1 MKKKIVAVFLCAAM
15 VTGMAAGCGS
25 SSDKK
30 SEASADGSETTE
42 LTLLIDTDV
51 TIAGFEAVA
60 AKAEKE
66 IGIKVKIETRPGGA
80 DGDNIV
86 KTRLASGDMADL
98 CLYNSGALLNAL
110 NPEEYFL
117 DISGEDFVSRID
129 DNYKSAVSVGGKV
142 FGVPYQSSQA
152 EGIVYSKTLYEKYNL
167 EVPKTWDEFLTNCD
181 VLKENKETAILGT
194 FADSWTAQVPFLGD
208 AYNLQQSDPEFAE
221 KFDEGE
227 AKWATTPAA
236 LRSFEKLADT
246 TQYYNEDYLATT
258 YDDGCDIMANGE
270 AGHWFILSQALSNIY
285 ELYGDQVNDLGV
297 FAVPGDSADDNGITL
312 WYPAALYGNKNSDK
326 KDAILK
332 FMEFYL
338 SDEAL
343 DAYSEAV
350 LPDGPYCVKD
360 YEMPDNAYDAV
371 ANDIQAYFES
381 GKNAPALE
389 YISQVKGA
397 DCPAICQELGS
408 GQTTAQEA
416 AQKYDK
422 DCEKQATQL
431 GLNW

>member
-1 MKKKIVAVFLCAAM
+1 MKKKIVAVLLCATMIA
-15 VTGMAAGCGS
+15 GMAAGCGS
-25 SSDKK
+25 SDKGSGTSSDGK
-30 SEASADGSETTE
+30 DMTE

-51 TIAGFEAVA
+51 TTAGFEAVA
-60 AKAEKE
+60 KKAEEKL
-66 IGIKVKIETRPGGA
+66 GIKVNIETRPGGA

-110 NPEEYFL
+110 NPAEYFI

-129 DNYKSAVSVGGKV
+129 DNYKSAVSVGDKV
-142 FGVPYQSSQA
+142 FGVPYQSAQA
-152 EGIVYSKTLYEKYNL
+152 EGIVYSKPMYEKYNL
-167 EVPKTWDEFLTNCD
+167 EIPKTWDEFLANCD
-181 VLKENKETAILGT
+181 VLKENGETAILGT
-194 FADSWTAQVPFLGD
+194 YADSWTAQVPFLGD
-208 AYNLQQSDPEFAE
+208 AYNLEQSDPEFAE
-221 KFDEGE
+221 KFDAGE

-246 TQYYNEDYLATT
+246 TEYYNSDYLATT

-285 ELYGDQVNDLGV
+285 ELYQDQVNDLGV
-297 FAVPGDSADDNGITL
+297 FAVPGDSAEDNGITL

-326 KDAILK
+326 TDAILK
-332 FMEFYL
+332 FMEFYI

-350 LPDGPYCVKD
+350 LPDGPYCVKG
-360 YEMPDNAYDAV
+360 YEMPDNAYDPV

-408 GQTTAQEA
+408 GQTTAKEA
-416 AQKYDK
+416 AEKYDK
-422 DCEKQATQL
+422 DCAKQATQL
-431 GLNW
+431 GLDW

>member
-30 SEASADGSETTE
+30 SETSADGNETTE

-60 AKAEKE
+60 AKAEEE

-129 DNYKSAVSVGGKV
+129 DNYKSAVSVGDKV

-167 EVPKTWDEFLTNCD
+167 EVPKTWDEFLANCD

-194 FADSWTAQVPFLGD
+194 VADSWTAQVPFLGD

-221 KFDEGE
+221 KFDAGE

-326 KDAILK
+326 TDAILK

>member
-1 MKKKIVAVFLCAAM
+1 MKKRVIAGALCAVMAAGM
-15 VTGMAAGCGS
+15 VTGCGS
-25 SSDKK
+25 PSDKK
-30 SEASADGSETTE
+30 SNASSDGAELTE
-42 LTLLIDTDV
+42 LTLLIDTNV
-51 TIAGFEAVA
+51 TTAGFEAVVE
-60 AKAEKE
+60 KAEEKL
-66 IGIKVKIETRPGGA
+66 GITVNIETRPGGA

-110 NPEEYFL
+110 NPEEYFI
-117 DISGEDFVSRID
+117 DISGEEFVSRLD
-129 DNYKSAVSVGGKV
+129 DSYKSAVSVGDKV

-152 EGIVYSKTLYEKYNL
+152 EGIVYSKPLYEKYNL
-167 EVPKTWDEFLTNCD
+167 EIPKTWDEFLANCD
-181 VLKENKETAILGT
+181 VLKENGETAILGT

-208 AYNLQQSDPEFAE
+208 AYNLIQSAPDFAE
-221 KFDEGE
+221 EFDAGE
-227 AKWATTPAA
+227 SKWATTPAA
-236 LRSFEKLADT
+236 LRSFEKLEDT
-246 TQYYNEDYLATT
+246 AKYYNEDYLATT

-285 ELYGDQVNDLGV
+285 ELYQDQVNDLGV

-312 WYPAALYGNKNSDK
+312 WYPAALFGNKNSEK
-326 KDAILK
+326 TDAILD
-332 FMEFYL
+332 FMEFYV

-343 DAYSEAV
+343 DAYSAAV

-360 YEMPDNAYDAV
+360 YKMPDNAYDAV
-371 ANDIQAYFES
+371 ANDIQTYFES

-408 GQTTAQEA
+408 GQTTAKEA
-416 AQKYDK
+416 AEKYDK
-422 DCEKQATQL
+422 DCAKQATQL
-431 GLNW
+431 GLDW

>member
-1 MKKKIVAVFLCAAM
+1 MKKKFIAAFLCVVMTA
-15 VTGMAAGCGS
+15 TMAAGCGS
-25 SSDKK
+25 SSDDKK
-30 SEASADGSETTE
+30 AASTDGDASTE

-51 TIAGFEAVA
+51 TTAGFEAVA
-60 AKAEKE
+60 AAAEE
-66 IGIKVKIETRPGGA
+66 SIGVKVNIETRPGGA

-110 NPEEYFL
+110 NPEEYFIDL
-117 DISGEDFVSRID
+117 TSEAFVSRID
-129 DNYKSAVSVGGKV
+129 DNYKSAVSVNDKV

-152 EGIVYSKTLYEKYNL
+152 EGIVYSKPMYEKYNL
-167 EVPKTWDEFLTNCD
+167 EIPKTWDEFLKNCD
-181 VLKENKETAILGT
+181 VLKENGETAILGT

-208 AYNLQQSDPEFAE
+208 AYNLQQSEPEFPE
-221 KFDEGE
+221 KFDAGE

-236 LRSFEKLADT
+236 LTSFEKLADT
-246 TQYYNEDYLATT
+246 TQYYNSDYLATT

-297 FAVPGDSADDNGITL
+297 FAVPGDNADDNGITL

-326 KDAILK
+326 QDAILK
-332 FMEFYL
+332 FMEFYV

-343 DAYSEAV
+343 DVYSEAV
-350 LPDGPYCVKD
+350 LPDGPYCIKD

-389 YISQVKGA
+389 YVSQVKGA

-408 GQTTAQEA
+408 GQTTAKEA
-416 AQKYDK
+416 AEKYDK

-431 GLNW
+431 GLDW